1 MPIACTIEKHEA
13 MTKSPDFD
21 RLPYVGL
28 TMSPDSHRRP
38 SVGYRPTNDEPGYP
52 THLEMRNC
60 ACGSTLCKPIY
71 KREHMVLG
79 EAA

>member
-21 RLPYVGL
+21 RLPYVGE
-28 TMSPDSHRRP
+28 M
-38 SVGYRPTNDEPGYP
+38 PTYDEPGYP